1 MSKNNSLES
10 TLTRAWLRRGPLA
23 CALWPLS
30 LLFRALAALRAAL
43 FRAGVLKSGRL
54 PVPVVVVGNIFIG
67 GTGKTPLT
75 IWLAEALRQ
84 AGMRPGVISRGHGSA
99 EEGGGDSPRAVTV
112 DSDARAV
119 GDEPLLIARRAR
131 VPVFVGR
138 KRFEA
143 GRALLAAHPE
153 VDVLLTDDGLQHY
166 ALARDVEVIL
176 FDGRG
181 VGNGWLLPA
190 GPLREPPARRRDF
203 TVVNAP
209 DVTPQLARAVG
220 GQPFRMQL
228 AGDIAERLRDPAE
241 RVPLASLAGRRI
253 LAAAGIG
260 NPGRFFA
267 MLRNA
272 GLTFAELALPDHYD
286 FREDPFARVD
296 ADVILI
302 TEKDAV
308 KCGQLEN
315 LKHDPRLWVVP
326 VSARIDAAL
335 AEQIVEKCRG
345 RSTA

>member
-1 MSKNNSLES
+1 MPHIKPSLES

-30 LLFRALAALRAAL
+30 LLFRLLSALRVRL
-43 FRAGVLKSGRL
+43 YRSGVLASARL

-75 IWLAEALRQ
+75 IWLVDALRD
-84 AGMRPGVISRGHGSA
+84 AGFTPGIISRGHGGQA
-99 EEGGGDSPRAVTV
+99 GAPRTVTPG
-112 DSDARAV
+112 SNAQEV
-119 GDEPLLIARRAR
+119 GDEPLLMARRTGC
-131 VPVFVGR
+131 PVVVGR
-138 KRFEA
+138 KRAEA
-143 GRALLAAHPE
+143 GLLLLAAHPQ
-153 VDVLLTDDGLQHY
+153 VDVLVADDGLQHY
-166 ALARDVEVIL
+166 ALQRDVEVVL
-176 FDGRG
+176 FDSRA

-209 DVTPQLARAVG
+209 ELTPQLAAAVG
-220 GQPFRMQL
+220 GKPFQMRL
-228 AGDIAERLRDPAE
+228 AGEYAEPLAGGA

-253 LAAAGIG
+253 AAAAGIG
-260 NPGRFFA
+260 NPKRFFD
-267 MLRNA
+267 MLRAA
-272 GLTFAELALPDHYD
+272 GLAFEELPLPDHHD
-286 FREDPFARVD
+286 FLDDPFASLD

-315 LKHDPRLWVVP
+315 LINDPRLWVVP
-326 VSARIDAAL
+326 VTAQLDGAL

-345 RSTA
+345 CSTA